1 MAAGKGPSLVLLLL
15 AVFGAMSLWFVSAAI
30 LPGMNAEFPIS
41 PFRQAALSSA
51 VQLGFVVGA
60 LISAILGIADRHDPR
75 RLLGIC
81 AVLAGVVN
89 LTLLASTPG
98 SAAAI
103 AARGLTG
110 ALLAGVYPVGMKIAV
125 GWGEKDRGFIVG
137 SFVGALILGS
147 AAPHLFALSGGTD
160 WRPTVVIASVVAIAG
175 GLLAQMVG
183 LGPHHAQSKRFD
195 PRAVVTA
202 WTNRRVRLAYAGYF
216 GHMWELYAMWA
227 WIAVI
232 AALSYGA
239 HMPEERAVT
248 LAAITAFVSIAA
260 GAVTSMIAGRRAD
273 RIGKASV
280 ALAAMVVSGVCAV
293 LTALTFGGP
302 VWLTFTV
309 IVLWGASISPDSA
322 QFSALVADNA
332 PADQAG
338 SLMTLQTALGFALT
352 FVTVQATP
360 VLAAWWGWPAVMA
373 IMALGPLFGIVA
385 MARLNA
391 MGVPARNA

>member
-1 MAAGKGPSLVLLLL
+1 MAAGKRTSLVLLLL
-15 AVFGAMSLWFVSAAI
+15 VVFGAMSLWFVSAAL
-30 LPGMNAEFPIS
+30 LPGMIAEFPIS

-60 LISAILGIADRHDPR
+60 LASAVLGIADRHDPR
-75 RLLGIC
+75 RVLGLA
-81 AVLAGVVN
+81 AVLAGLVN

-147 AAPHLFALSGGTD
+147 AVPHLFALAGGTD
-160 WRPTVVIASVVAIAG
+160 WRPTVVIASLAAIAG
-175 GLLAQMVG
+175 GLLAQLVG

-195 PRAVVTA
+195 PRAIVTA

-227 WIAVI
+227 WVAVI
-232 AALSYGA
+232 AALSYGR
-239 HMPEERAVT
+239 HMSEERAVT
-248 LAAITAFVSIAA
+248 LAAVTAFVSIGA
-260 GAVTSMIAGRRAD
+260 GGIVSMLAGRRAD
-273 RIGKASV
+273 RVGKADV
-280 ALAAMVVSGVCAV
+280 ALAAMAVSGTCAV
-293 LTALTFGGP
+293 LAALSFGGP
-302 VWLTFTV
+302 VWITFAV
-309 IVLWGASISPDSA
+309 IVAWGASISPDSA

-332 PADQAG
+332 PPDQTG

-360 VLAAWWGWPAVMA
+360 VLAQWWGWPAVMA
-373 IMALGPLFGIVA
+373 IMALGPAIGIVA
-385 MARLNA
+385 MMRLKA
-391 MGVPARNA
+391 IA